1 MNKTNKLHEYL
12 IAGFGGQGI
21 LFTGKLLANI
31 GLIDGK
37 EVTWM
42 PSYGPAMRGGV
53 CNCAVCISDSLIG
66 SPVVHHP
73 DTLICM
79 NGPSFDKFVPNVRK
93 AGTNSVKGTAY
104 IDSSIAEGKYDGDD
118 INCVYVPATKLASE
132 NGLPNSLGI
141 IVMLGKIIKDSG
153 LADMNI
159 IKEAVAESV
168 GDKTNM
174 VELNLKAIEI
184 GMGL

>member
-1 MNKTNKLHEYL
+1 MANMKESMKLKEFL

-31 GLIDGK
+31 GMLDGL

-53 CNCAVCISDSLIG
+53 CNCAVCISGSLIG

-73 DTLICM
+73 DVLICM
-79 NGPSFDKFVPNVRK
+79 NGPSFDKFVPGVR
-93 AGTNSVKGTAY
+93 AGGTAY
-104 IDSSIAEGKYDGDD
+104 IDSSIVEVQSERTD
-118 INCVYVPATKLASE
+118 INCQYIPATTLASE

-141 IVMLGKIIKDSG
+141 IIMLGKMIKDSG
-153 LADMNI
+153 LAELDT
-159 IKEAVAESV
+159 IKKAIAEST
-168 GDKTNM
+168 DKEPLVIANA
-174 VELNLKAIEI
+174 KAIEI
-184 GMGL
+184 GMNL

>member
-1 MNKTNKLHEYL
+1 MKLQEFL

-31 GLIDGK
+31 GMIDGK

-53 CNCAVCISDSLIG
+53 CNCAVCISGSLIG

-79 NGPSFDKFVPNVRK
+79 NGPSFDKFVPNVK
-93 AGTNSVKGTAY
+93 KGGTAY
-104 IDSSIAEGKYDGDD
+104 IDSSIAEGMTYDGKG
-118 INCVYVPATKLASE
+118 INCQYIPATKLASE

-141 IVMLGKIIKDSG
+141 IIVLGKMLKDSG
-153 LADMNI
+153 ISDMDTIKKAIAASTDKADLIQAN
-159 IKEAVAESV
+159 
-168 GDKTNM
+168 T
-174 VELNLKAIEI
+174 KAIEI

>member
-1 MNKTNKLHEYL
+1 MTQTMKLQEYL

-31 GLIDGK
+31 GMIDGK

-53 CNCAVCISDSLIG
+53 CNCAVCISGSLIG

-93 AGTNSVKGTAY
+93 GGTAY
-104 IDSSIAEGKYDGDD
+104 IDSSIAADKKYEGSDVTCHY
-118 INCVYVPATKLASE
+118 IPATKLASE
-132 NGLPNSLGI
+132 NGIPNSLGI
-141 IVMLGKIIKDSG
+141 IIMLGKMLKESG
-153 LADMNI
+153 LADLDT
-159 IKEAVAESV
+159 IKKAIAEST
-168 GDKTNM
+168 DKADLIEANI
-174 VELNLKAIEI
+174 KAIEI

>member
-1 MNKTNKLHEYL
+1 MKLHEYL

-31 GLIDGK
+31 GLADDK

-93 AGTNSVKGTAY
+93 ADDSAGYVKGTAY
-104 IDSSIAEGKYDGDD
+104 IDNSITDGKYDGDD
-118 INCVYVPATKLASE
+118 INCVYVPATKIASE
-132 NGLPNSLGI
+132 NGLPNNLGI
-141 IVMLGKIIKDSG
+141 IVMLGKVIKDQN
-153 LADMNI
+153 LASMDT
-159 IKEAVAESV
+159 IKAAVEESV
-168 GDKTNM
+168 ADKRAEM
-174 VELNLKAIEI
+174 VSANLKALEI

>member
-1 MNKTNKLHEYL
+1 MKLQEFL

-31 GLIDGK
+31 GMIDGR

-53 CNCAVCISDSLIG
+53 CNCAVCISGSLIG

-79 NGPSFDKFVPNVRK
+79 NGPSFDKFVPNVR
-93 AGTNSVKGTAY
+93 AGGRAY
-104 IDSSIAEGKYDGDD
+104 IDSSIVEVQSDRTD
-118 INCVYVPATKLASE
+118 IDCHYIPATKLAGE

-141 IVMLGKIIKDSG
+141 IIILGKVIKDTG
-153 LADMNI
+153 LADMDT
-159 IKEAVAESV
+159 IKKAIAEST
-168 GDKTNM
+168 DKADLITANA
-174 VELNLKAIEI
+174 KAIEI